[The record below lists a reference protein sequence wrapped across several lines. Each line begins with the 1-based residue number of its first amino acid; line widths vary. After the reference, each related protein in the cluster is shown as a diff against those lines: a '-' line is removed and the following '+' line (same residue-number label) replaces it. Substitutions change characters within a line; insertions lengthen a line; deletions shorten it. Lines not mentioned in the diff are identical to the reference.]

1 MPVPPSKIGRKT
13 ILILLPFAPYPLN
26 ASGLSLRYLPIIQFL
41 SQRHTLDLMIVDT
54 ANPAP
59 SAGLKP
65 YCRNLFLV
73 ETSRWERAKWTEKM
87 AAWIKILAPWGS
99 PHEQTLYKEKAIG
112 LQIETLAGP
121 LAYDVFL
128 SVGMGRNLP
137 HLEKISA
144 KRVVIDFVD
153 SPTGFYAREVGGTKK
168 SLFATYQKWK
178 VKQYEIQAIKKSA
191 ATLYI
196 SPVDARTLPLH
207 TTPGHPRYALPNG
220 ISCEGFSSALQAGIA
235 SPSIGFL
242 GNMGYYPNIEAVHWL
257 YNDIFLPLRAR
268 NPRLSLHIIGRSPA
282 DSVLSLGEKE
292 GVVVTGEVA
301 QVWPYLN
308 AIDLFIAPLL
318 RGTGVKNKI
327 LEILYAKKAILTTPL
342 ANEGIDAV
350 HGRDLLLCNTAEEFQ
365 REANRLLQSP
375 TERSR
380 LGEAG
385 HQWVTARFLWEPI
398 LRDFEGVLTGSPLPA
413 HREVHPHG

>member
-1 MPVPPSKIGRKT
+1 MDQKK
-13 ILILLPFAPYPLN
+13 ILILLPFLPYPLN
-26 ASGLSLRYLPIIQFL
+26 ATGVSLRYFPIIQYL
-41 SQRHTLDLMIVDT
+41 SQRHILDLMIVDT
-54 ANPAP
+54 ANPAQ

-73 ETSRWERAKWTEKM
+73 ETFRLERAKWTEKVGT
-87 AAWIKILAPWGS
+87 WLKIFPPWT
-99 PHEQTLYKEKAIG
+99 PPYEQAFYKEKEIG
-112 LQIETLAGP
+112 LQIETLVAH
-121 LAYDVFL
+121 LVYDVL
-128 SVGMGRNLP
+128 VSVGMGCHLP
-137 HLEKISA
+137 HMDKITA
-144 KRVVIDFVD
+144 KRVVVDFVD
-153 SPTGFYAREVGGTKK
+153 SPTGFYEREVGGPKK
-168 SLFATYQKWK
+168 SLFSTYQKWK
-178 VKQYEIQAIKKSA
+178 VKRYEIATIKKSA

-196 SPVDARTLPLH
+196 SPTDALTLPLD

-220 ISCEGFSSALQAGIA
+220 ISCEGFDASALQAGIA

-257 YNDIFLPLRAR
+257 YHEIFLSLRAR
-268 NPRLSLHIIGRSPA
+268 NPHLSLHIIGRSPA
-282 DSVLSLGEKE
+282 DSVLSLGEKA

-308 AIDLFIAPLL
+308 AIDLFIVPLL

-365 REANRLLQSP
+365 READRLLQSP
-375 TERSR
+375 LERGR

-398 LRDFEGVLTGSPLPA
+398 LRDFEGVLLGSTRLA
-413 HREVHPHG
+413 HREVPPHA

>member
-1 MPVPPSKIGRKT
+1 MPAPASKMGRKT
-13 ILILLPFAPYPLN
+13 ILILLPCLPYPLN
-26 ASGLSLRYLPIIQFL
+26 SSGVSLRYLPIIQYL
-41 SQRHTLDLMIVDT
+41 SQRHILDLMIVDT
-54 ANPAP
+54 AHPAP

-73 ETSRWERAKWTEKM
+73 ETFRRERAKWTEKIG
-87 AAWIKILAPWGS
+87 AWIKILAPWTP
-99 PHEQTLYKEKAIG
+99 PHEQTFYKEKAIG
-112 LQIETLAGP
+112 LQIKTLAGP
-121 LAYDVFL
+121 LEYDVLL
-128 SVGMGRNLP
+128 SVGMGCQLP
-137 HLEKISA
+137 HLDKIA
-144 KRVVIDFVD
+144 ARRIVVDFVD
-153 SPTGFYAREVGGTKK
+153 SPTGFYEREVGGPKK

-178 VKQYEIQAIKKSA
+178 VKQYEIRTIEKSA
-191 ATLYI
+191 ATIYI
-196 SPVDARTLPLH
+196 SPTDARTLPLH

-220 ISCEGFSSALQAGIA
+220 ISCEGFDAALQAGIA

-257 YNDIFLPLRAR
+257 YNEIFLPLRAR
-268 NPRLSLHIIGRSPA
+268 DPRLSLHIIGRSPS
-282 DSVLSLGEKE
+282 DSVLSLGEKA
-292 GVVVTGEVA
+292 GVVVTGGVA

-308 AIDLFIAPLL
+308 AIDLFILPIL

-365 REANRLLQSP
+365 READRLLKSP
-375 TERSR
+375 PERSR

-385 HQWVTARFLWEPI
+385 HRWVATRFLWESI
-398 LRDFEGVLTGSPLPA
+398 LPDFEGVLTGSTHPA